1 MIKWEDLYNNQ
12 HKHKVLGELEIK
24 MMLNNNNTKIN
35 NNSTILLIN
44 NLNNHNNHNKKI
56 DNFLHFKEE
65 EYKLV
70 DMNFI
75 KLLSI
80 YYFIY
85 KSNE

>member
-1 MIKWEDLYNNQ
+1 M
-12 HKHKVLGELEIK
+12 LGELEIK
-24 MMLNNNNTKIN
+24 MRVSNNNTRISSN
-35 NNSTILLIN
+35 NTLLLIN
-44 NLNNHNNHNKKI
+44 NLNNKYNSKI
-56 DNFLHFKEE
+56 VNFLHFKEE

-85 KSNE
+85 NSNE